1 LPARSR
7 MENGPHGT
15 KPERPGSSS
24 PMIRIAVLDDHPAV
38 LGGLQRLVERA
49 PDLRPVAFVE
59 TEAALWH
66 ALVEHPADIV
76 IVDYDLA
83 RGDGLAVCQRLK
95 ERRPGLRVLVY
106 SAYAGS
112 GLAVAARA
120 AGVDGLVGKSE
131 PVANLLSSVRCVAQ
145 GGRLLPEIEPHARH
159 AAMTRLEE
167 DDLAVGAMLLVDISH
182 EVIAET
188 LDVGEDEVAWRARRI
203 VARMRPSGAPFSDR
217 VAADGEAR

>member
-1 LPARSR
+1 
-7 MENGPHGT
+7 
-15 KPERPGSSS
+15 
-24 PMIRIAVLDDHPAV
+24 MIRIAVLDDHPAV

-49 PDLRPVAFVE
+49 PDLRPVACVE

-66 ALVEHPADIV
+66 ALVERPADIV

-95 ERRPGLRVLVY
+95 EHRPGPRVLVY

-131 PVANLLSSVRCVAQ
+131 PVADLLSSVRRVAQ
-145 GGRLLPEIEPHARH
+145 GDRLLPEIEPDARQ
-159 AAMTRLEE
+159 AAMSRLEE
-167 DDLAVGAMLLVDISH
+167 DDLSVGAMLLVDMSH

-203 VARMRPSGAPFSDR
+203 VARMRPRGTPLSDR
-217 VAADGEAR
+217 VAPDGDSR